1 MSAGEIGLDSRRL
14 VLLLPWTEMEK
25 EHAAEE
31 MAHGHCA
38 ACPGRGE
45 RAAGCDGR
53 GAVQLQDPRALLP
66 LPAGLGLVFGKGKY

>member
-14 VLLLPWTEMEK
+14 ILLLPWTEMEK
-25 EHAAEE
+25 E

-53 GAVQLQDPRALLP
+53 GAVQLQDPWALLP
-66 LPAGLGLVFGKGKY
+66 LPAGLGLVFGRGKY